1 MILYI
6 TRVSNVELPCKYII
20 FCTLFSYVFKL
31 TLSEYQM
38 KQLHFIHMPKCMK
51 LNHRFSCQMHVCTRV
66 RHRNSSSHGVYLIKI
81 ITWKFCAAFILVFKT
96 QWLINPTVLEL
107 EFWVDKCIFYPSAGL
122 ELTHLMHYKHKSL
135 NLMYNTLGHTHYII
149 T

>member
-1 MILYI
+1 LQNNTTHNV

-51 LNHRFSCQMHVCTRV
+51 LNHKIFMSNTCMYK
-66 RHRNSSSHGVYLIKI
+66 SS
-81 ITWKFCAAFILVFKT
+81 
-96 QWLINPTVLEL
+96 P
-107 EFWVDKCIFYPSAGL
+107 
-122 ELTHLMHYKHKSL
+122 
-135 NLMYNTLGHTHYII
+135 
-149 T
+149 

>member
-1 MILYI
+1 MCSIVLQYK
-6 TRVSNVELPCKYII
+6 TVVENIIRIYFWAI
-20 FCTLFSYVFKL
+20 FCKITLFDSCN
-31 TLSEYQM
+31 QM